1 MRYVKQKSTG
11 RYLHAESGGDPSK
24 PEHLQIMLTDTS
36 RNLGIDLSDLEA
48 DYADDAVVLAKY
60 KAQDLAERSY
70 GQHRRQAYLSL
81 KDQLDLIYWDKKNGT
96 DNWEKH
102 IDKVKSDYPKE

>member
-11 RYLHAESGGDPSK
+11 RYLTAESGGDPSK
-24 PEHLQIMLTDTS
+24 PEHLQTMLNDVS
-36 RNLGIDLSDLEA
+36 RNMSIDLSDLEA
-48 DYADDAVVLAKY
+48 DYADDAIVLAKY

-70 GQHRRQAYLSL
+70 GQHRRQAYSSL

-102 IDKVKSDYPKE
+102 IDKVKSDIPKD